1 MRSLV
6 INKLRFFLLF
16 LILLTVISCKKE
28 RQEQDALPIPE
39 VQMEYFNFNNRE
51 IKAGTSGFSVD
62 LNHDGRKDIAFSTL
76 LVGDPINQVDKF
88 QFLVQSNIKVNLPV
102 KVGEEIPVMKNGDLI
117 PLSNFEGYQWFEL
130 SSIILVQKIISFTQP
145 PVWEGHWKSAVH
157 RYLPYQ
163 IVGVDGIYNGWV
175 ELTVDIA
182 NEKVVLHKA
191 AISRQ
196 PNKISKAGI

>member
-1 MRSLV
+1 MRSL
-6 INKLRFFLLF
+6 IISKQRFLILS

-28 RQEQDALPIPE
+28 RQQQYTPPAPE
-39 VQMEYFNFNNRE
+39 VQMEYFNFNDRE
-51 IKAGTSGFSVD
+51 IKAGASGFSVD

-102 KVGEEIPVMKNGDLI
+102 KFGEEIPVMKKGDLI
-117 PLSNFEGYQWFEL
+117 PLSNFESYQWFEL
-130 SSIILVQKIISFTQP
+130 SSIILVQKLISFTQP
-145 PVWEGHWKSAVH
+145 PVWEGHWKDAVH

-163 IVGVDGIYNGWV
+163 IVVTDGIYSGWV

-182 NEKVVLHKA
+182 NEKLVLHKA
-191 AISRQ
+191 GISRQ
-196 PNKISKAGI
+196 PNKIIKAGI